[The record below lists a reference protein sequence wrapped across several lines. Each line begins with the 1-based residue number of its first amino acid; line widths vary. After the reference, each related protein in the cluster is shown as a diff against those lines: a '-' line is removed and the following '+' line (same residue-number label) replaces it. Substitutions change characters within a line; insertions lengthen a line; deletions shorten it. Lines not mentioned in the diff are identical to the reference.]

1 MLHLTQA
8 RSQPAVKRQARHPAA
23 HASEAEV
30 PVSTT
35 AVVATSAWIVDPLLM
50 NDPASL
56 VGLLLLFLQPLESVL
71 HSCSASSTL
80 LDVRVHA

>member
-35 AVVATSAWIVDPLLM
+35 AVVATSAWIVDPLDACFFFFFSRSNLC
-50 NDPASL
+50 
-56 VGLLLLFLQPLESVL
+56 SVL
-71 HSCSASSTL
+71 FCCTVALHRARV